1 MPPAGGRSAEQTATE
16 GNVSDPGRAVADIL
30 ESVLCGCWD
39 WNIEAG
45 REDLSPAFLRRLG
58 YGDDELPGL
67 PETRQ
72 TLVFPEDRPAAEAAL
87 QRHLRSR
94 GREPY
99 RYQARYRH
107 KDGSAVWLLCTGRVI
122 EWTTGG
128 APIRM
133 VGCHVEI
140 AEPGGAE
147 LALRESEARLRRSE
161 AMLAEAQRIGRIGS
175 WEVDLKTG
183 GVRWSRQAYLNHGVD
198 PATHV
203 PTLDTFRRS
212 LHPDDR
218 ERVEAAMRT
227 LIATAVPAELE
238 FRIIIPDGSTRVLY
252 SRGEITRFNADGTS
266 AVMTGIH
273 QDITE
278 RKRVEQEGR
287 DSRLLLQNFLDSSS
301 TLAFATDLQ
310 GRVVFVNRAIER
322 MFGVSAASMVG
333 RTREQAFPGMPADV
347 AAEHRRNDL
356 TVFESN
362 KSIEFNERSIQDD
375 GEHVYRT
382 VKFPL
387 RNSEGRVVAVGGI
400 STDVTKQLRAEAAL
414 AASEARFR
422 AIYERGPTGIAM
434 SDLQG
439 RLLLANPHFCRML
452 GFAEGELIGQ
462 PYGKFTVDEDLPEED
477 RLVQELLSGQRAHYE
492 IQKRYVRKDGQ
503 VIWVAMT
510 GSILRDHQGA
520 PEFGLAL
527 VQDITERKRSEA
539 DRARLLEM
547 LHQAQKMEA
556 VGTLAGGVAHDFNN
570 ILAGLMAGLSVLE
583 LELGGE
589 VSDAHAELLSE
600 MKNLVRRG
608 AELSRQLLGF
618 GRRGKYEVVPRDLRR
633 VVARTAAMFGR
644 TRPDVTLH
652 YDFAPQLAAALI
664 DHAQIE
670 QVLLNLFINAAHAMP
685 GGGRI
690 SVRCENATLTAAE
703 LQSFGGQPGNFVRV
717 VVSDTGSGIA
727 REHLSRVFEP
737 FFTTKAQGE
746 GSGLGLAS
754 AYGIVQHHGGLI
766 TVESEVGR
774 GAAFTILL
782 PATDRPAVDEP
793 EAPKTVRR
801 GCGTILVVDDEEPI
815 RSTSAQLLTALG
827 YDVLTAAGGKQACEL
842 VSTHRERIA
851 LVLLDLT
858 MPGMSGADTFDAIRA
873 IAPEMIV
880 LLASGYSIEGQA
892 QALLDRGCNG
902 FIQKPYDVTVLADR
916 IRALITP

>member
-1 MPPAGGRSAEQTATE
+1 M
-16 GNVSDPGRAVADIL
+16 SDPGRAVADIL

-45 REDLSPAFLRRLG
+45 REYLSPAFLRRLG
-58 YGDDELPGL
+58 YGDDELPGV

-72 TLVFPEDRPAAEAAL
+72 QLVFPEDRPAAEEAL

-107 KDGSAVWLLCTGRVI
+107 KDGSAVWLLCTGGVT
-122 EWTTGG
+122 EWTADG

-147 LALRESEARLRRSE
+147 LALRESEARLRTSE

-183 GVRWSRQAYLNHGVD
+183 AVRWSRQAYLNHGVD

-218 ERVEAAMRT
+218 ERVEEALRT
-227 LIATAVPAELE
+227 LIATAIPAELE

-252 SRGEITRFNADGTS
+252 SRGEITRFDADGSS
-266 AVMTGIH
+266 AVMTGMQ
-273 QDITE
+273 QDITA
-278 RKRVEQEGR
+278 RKRVEQESL

-310 GRVVFVNRAIER
+310 GRVMFANRALQSI
-322 MFGVSAASMVG
+322 FGVSAASVVG

-356 TVFESN
+356 AVIQN
-362 KSIEFNERSIQDD
+362 NQSIEFNERSIQED

-422 AIYERGPTGIAM
+422 AIYERGPTGIAI

-452 GFAEGELIGQ
+452 GYEEGELVGRNFRE
-462 PYGKFTVDEDLPEED
+462 FTLAEDLEAEEQLGREISAGVRD
-477 RLVQELLSGQRAHYE
+477 HYGV
-492 IQKRYVRKDGQ
+492 QKRCIRKDGQ
-503 VIWVAMT
+503 MIWVAVT
-510 GSILRDHQGA
+510 ASLLLGPGGE
-520 PEFGLAL
+520 PEFGLAM
-527 VQDITERKRSEA
+527 VQDVTERKRSEE

-570 ILAGLMAGLSVLE
+570 ILSGLMAGLSVLE

-589 VSDAHAELLSE
+589 VSDAHAALLGELKS
-600 MKNLVRRG
+600 LVRRG

-633 VVARTAAMFGR
+633 VVARTATMFGR
-644 TRPDVTLH
+644 TRPDITLH
-652 YDFAPQLAAALI
+652 YDFAPQLSAALI

-685 GGGRI
+685 RGGRI
-690 SVRCENATLTAAE
+690 SVRCEETTLSTAE
-703 LQSFGGQPGNFVRV
+703 VQSFAGKPGRFVRV

-727 REHLSRVFEP
+727 REHLARVFEP

-782 PATDRPAVDEP
+782 PASDRPAIDEP

-815 RSTSAQLLTALG
+815 RSTSAQLLCALG

-842 VSTHRERIA
+842 VSAHRERIA

-858 MPGMSGADTFDAIRA
+858 MPGMSGADTFEAIRA
-873 IAPEMIV
+873 IAPEMLV

-902 FIQKPYDVTVLADR
+902 FIQKPYDVTVLAER
-916 IRALITP
+916 IRALITH